1 MLFSSKNNLKHV
13 ENMTI
18 MVGETSILASNDS
31 IRNLGAHFTPQMDME
46 KHVNTVCRS
55 AYHQLRNIGRIRKYL
70 TTDATKTLVNC
81 LVISKLDYCNSLL
94 FGIPKLTVNKL
105 QRVQNTAARIITKT
119 PRHDHITPVLKELHW
134 LPIC

>member
-1 MLFSSKNNLKHV
+1 
-13 ENMTI
+13 
-18 MVGETSILASNDS
+18 
-31 IRNLGAHFTPQMDME
+31 ME

-55 AYHQLRNIGRIRKYL
+55 AYHQLRNIGHIRKYL

-81 LVISKLDYCNSLL
+81 LVTSKLDYCNSLL

-134 LPIC
+134 LPICQRIDYKVLLYTYKALHGQCPQYIIDLLCVYRQARDLRSSNLW